1 MKRISFI
8 ITSLLLLAALTQ
20 CKKEQQV
27 SPASDGN
34 TVDITLNI
42 KGGGGSRVDVNT
54 ATGTVTY
61 ESGDN
66 IYVVSGGKYVGTLTY
81 NGTCF
86 GGTITDPTVGEPLY
100 FYFLGDVTP
109 AETLVTGV
117 TSTCSVVISDQ
128 TEHLPVIACAPSNEN
143 YVSGSTTF
151 TATLINQCALVKFN
165 VTTSSEAATCI
176 IGMKNK
182 VTVDFSA
189 NTMTYSQEGNG
200 VITLPAGNGERWAIL
215 LPQEAV
221 EAGTLGSAYSEDGVY
236 TGSCGAI
243 PAVADNGY
251 LTTGINVAVNI
262 VVDSGG
268 VPADAVCGKFTINS
282 NGDQVYFSK
291 ANLQY
296 NKLTAVWS
304 FMEHQYDIV
313 ETDGQNIGED
323 YANQD
328 VVSLFGWGTSG
339 WDNGNVYYQPYN
351 VGFWWDYYGNDTGFE
366 YGPVVGTSNCY
377 NLTGLYA
384 NADWGVYNAI
394 SNGGNM
400 PGMWR
405 TLTCQEWIYVFNHRL
420 TQSGIRYAKAK
431 VLDVNGIILLPD
443 NWSENTYNLTNA
455 NSSSANFN
463 SNTLTASQ
471 WSTLEQ
477 AGAAF
482 LPAAGYRYGTWVS
495 NDGFLGCYWS
505 TSYADSD
512 YAYSVNFSDSD
523 LNPDYY
529 DYRFLGLSVRL
540 VSPVR

>member
-8 ITSLLLLAALTQ
+8 MTSLLLLAALTQ
-20 CKKEQQV
+20 CKKEEQV
-27 SPASDGN
+27 SHASEGN

-54 ATGTVTY
+54 ATGAVTY

-66 IYVVSGGKYVGTLTY
+66 IYVVSNGRYVGTLTY

-100 FYFLGDVTP
+100 FYFLGDMVPT
-109 AETLVTGV
+109 ETLVTGV
-117 TSTCSVVISDQ
+117 TTTCSVVISDQ
-128 TEHLPVIACAPSNEN
+128 KEHLPVIACAPSNEN

-182 VTVDFSA
+182 VTVDFSV

-200 VITLPAGNGERWAIL
+200 VITLPAGSGERWAVL

-251 LTTGINVAVNI
+251 LTAGIDVAVNI
-262 VVDSGG
+262 VVNPGE

-313 ETDGQNIGED
+313 ETDGQNVGED
-323 YANQD
+323 YAHQD
-328 VVSLFGWGTSG
+328 VVSLFGWATSG

-351 VGFWWDYYGNDTGFE
+351 VGIWWDYYGNDTGFE

-405 TLTCQEWIYVFNHRL
+405 TLTCQEWIYVFNNRL

-463 SNTLTASQ
+463 SNMLTASQ

-482 LPAAGYRYGTWVS
+482 LPAAGYRYETWVS
-495 NDGFLGCYWS
+495 NDGSLGCYWS

-512 YAYSVNFSDSD
+512 YAHSLHFSDSD
-523 LNPDYY
+523 LNPDDY